1 MNEKGLSALDYCDM
15 FRFADLGQ
23 YLVLQGAES
32 GKCDAE
38 GTPDMPAPWAA
49 DVRLMSTAELKSF
62 R

>member
-38 GTPDMPAPWAA
+38 GGHTGHAG
-49 DVRLMSTAELKSF
+49 RHLGLLMCGS
-62 R
+62 